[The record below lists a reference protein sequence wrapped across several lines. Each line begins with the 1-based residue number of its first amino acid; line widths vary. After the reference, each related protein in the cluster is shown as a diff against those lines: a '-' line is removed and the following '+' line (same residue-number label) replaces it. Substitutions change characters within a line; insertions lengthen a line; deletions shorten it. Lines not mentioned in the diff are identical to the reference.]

1 MKTILNAD
9 DIRLLLPHRWP
20 FLLLDRIVELKP
32 GVSGVGIKN
41 VTVSEPFFE
50 GHFPK
55 ESIMPGV
62 LIVEALAQMT
72 ALVHITGAL
81 YEMQQG
87 DGNSE
92 PVVSR
97 ESIQKLLAG
106 EGEDISSKVGYLA
119 SIRDFKFM
127 KPVVP
132 GDQLLLKVQVGRSL
146 GALYQV
152 KVSAMVDKQAVA
164 EGSLNVSHRVDQA

>member
-9 DIRLLLPHRWP
+9 DIRSLLPHRWP

-32 GVSGVGIKN
+32 GVSGIGIKN

-81 YEMQQG
+81 YEIQQA
-87 DGNSE
+87 DSE
-92 PVVSR
+92 TAVSR
-97 ESIQKLLAG
+97 ENILKLMAG

-152 KVSAMVDKQAVA
+152 KVSAMVDKHIVA
-164 EGSLNVSHRVDQA
+164 EGSLNVSHRVEQA